1 LSRSLAVVGG
11 GRGLRSV
18 IRALPEVE
26 GHLTVIV
33 AAAQPAGPGSR
44 RGDGTDSAVGELR
57 RSLEAL
63 SDDDRAL
70 TRAIRRPLTIN
81 RLGRHPLGNL
91 VLRSLAS
98 AFGDL
103 GTATSWLA
111 EQLGVSSSVVPA
123 STEPLKFTIRSG
135 QLAPG
140 EAREASRSLD
150 RLSLVPEHPHVSP
163 TVIEAIGSA
172 DWVLLAPGSLFRSL
186 LAVTAIPDIA
196 EALRTA
202 PGRIVWISG
211 IEAEPGES
219 GNDQLDALRRHGVR
233 VDAVLYD
240 PAADLRLEPE
250 LLAAAGVQPIAH
262 DLGARRA
269 RTHGRELLAGT
280 HDRELLA
287 AALAELIDGSPT
299 SRRDARQT

>member
-1 LSRSLAVVGG
+1 MSISRATSPKQSPSNRSLAVVGG

-26 GHLTVIV
+26 GHVTVIV
-33 AAAQPAGPGSR
+33 AIAQPAGPGSR
-44 RGDGTDSAVGELR
+44 WGDGGDSALGEVR

-81 RLGRHPLGNL
+81 RIGRHPLGNL
-91 VLRSLAS
+91 ILRSLS
-98 AFGDL
+98 YAFGDL
-103 GTATSWLA
+103 GTASSWLA

-123 STEPLKFTIRSG
+123 STEPLKFKIQAG
-135 QLAPG
+135 EVAPG
-140 EAREASRSLD
+140 QPPRGARSLD

-163 TVIEAIGSA
+163 TVVEAIGNA

-186 LAVTAIPDIA
+186 LAVTAIPEIA

-211 IEAEPGES
+211 LQPEAGES

-233 VDAVLYD
+233 IDEVLYD

-250 LLAAAGVQPIAH
+250 LLAAPGVRAVAH
-262 DLGARRA
+262 DLGA
-269 RTHGRELLAGT
+269 LSAGT
-280 HDRELLA
+280 YDREKLA
-287 AALAELIDGSPT
+287 AALAELVAASAD
-299 SRRDARQT
+299 SRP

>member
-1 LSRSLAVVGG
+1 VGG

-26 GHLTVIV
+26 GHVTVIV
-33 AAAQPAGPGSR
+33 AVAEPAGPESR
-44 RGDGTDSAVGELR
+44 RDDGTDSAVGEVR

-63 SDDDRAL
+63 SDDNRAL

-91 VLRSLAS
+91 ILRSLS
-98 AFGDL
+98 YAFGDL
-103 GTATSWLA
+103 GTASSWLA

-123 STEPLKFTIRSG
+123 STEPLRFKIEAE
-135 QLAPG
+135 QVAPG
-140 EAREASRSLD
+140 EAPHEVGRSLD

-186 LAVTAIPDIA
+186 LAVTVIPDIA

-202 PGRIVWISG
+202 PGRILWISG
-211 IEAEPGES
+211 LTAEAGES
-219 GNDQLDALRRHGVR
+219 GSDQLDALRAHGVR
-233 VDAVLYD
+233 IDAVLYD

-250 LLAAAGVQPIAH
+250 LLAAAGVQAIAH
-262 DLGARRA
+262 DLGAVSA
-269 RTHGRELLAGT
+269 RT

-287 AALAELIDGSPT
+287 AALAELVGGST
-299 SRRDARQT
+299 TNGRDPRHRG